1 MRRRWDSP
9 YFCASSFSSFV
20 TASGIHAGGFTDSI
34 ADSLLPVCDFFM
46 RGSCEHARAKIN
58 AKDTTNSL
66 GYRIFPPPFLFH
78 VADPDF
84 DPFFVFQQ
92 RRKQA
97 GIGFFNK
104 NALLD

>member
-1 MRRRWDSP
+1 MRD
-9 YFCASSFSSFV
+9 
-20 TASGIHAGGFTDSI
+20 
-34 ADSLLPVCDFFM
+34 
-46 RGSCEHARAKIN
+46 SCEHARAKIN

-66 GYRIFPPPFLFH
+66 GCRIFPPPFLFH

-84 DPFFVFQQ
+84 DPFSVFQQ

-104 NALLD
+104 NALFDECSIGNLPLYVNASSDA